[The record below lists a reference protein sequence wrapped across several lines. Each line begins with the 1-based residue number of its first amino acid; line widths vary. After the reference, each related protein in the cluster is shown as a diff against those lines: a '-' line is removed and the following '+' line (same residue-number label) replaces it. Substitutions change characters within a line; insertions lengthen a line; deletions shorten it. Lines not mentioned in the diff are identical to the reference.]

1 MTYEEA
7 LSRANFCI
15 EEWKMFL
22 KDKANTVEAVR
33 YQNDSSQ
40 MQFFEV
46 AAEAINKQIPK
57 KPTHESTLQLP
68 HTCPSCKNVID
79 RVENFFGHNVLIKEE
94 FCRFC
99 GQAIDWS
106 DEE

>member
-57 KPTHESTLQLP
+57 KPKKTDRADIISCFNCGYLFAIDTYKFLRC
-68 HTCPSCKNVID
+68 CPK
-79 RVENFFGHNVLIKEE
+79 
-94 FCRFC
+94 C

-106 DEE
+106 GIYGD